1 MFTTPVHLS
10 ECCSVRKILPWV
22 IMNAYGML
30 YTGMKEYLT
39 PLNWEEGGLAILA
52 SALCTGVATVVACY
66 KELAA
71 RPAQL
76 MRPEAPKNG
85 KRILLER
92 IPFLWKHLNFTT
104 KSTIRNLIRYK
115 KRFFMTVIG
124 IGGCMGLIVVGF
136 GLQDSIT
143 AIAKNQFVNLFTY
156 QASAVFNG
164 DATEEKKAR
173 VQSEMETY
181 PGIQQI
187 LEMYCQ
193 SVELQSSKRSV
204 DAVMEVPK
212 DLTCFGD
219 FFDLRDRIS
228 GKTL

>member
-1 MFTTPVHLS
+1 
-10 ECCSVRKILPWV
+10 
-22 IMNAYGML
+22 
-30 YTGMKEYLT
+30 
-39 PLNWEEGGLAILA
+39 
-52 SALCTGVATVVACY
+52 
-66 KELAA
+66 
-71 RPAQL
+71 
-76 MRPEAPKNG
+76 
-85 KRILLER
+85 
-92 IPFLWKHLNFTT
+92 
-104 KSTIRNLIRYK
+104 
-115 KRFFMTVIG
+115 MTVIG

-193 SVELQSSKRSV
+193 SVELQSPKRSV

-228 GKTL
+228 GKHYDSRRRGLPSVRRRQIFWESKSVIQCR

>member
-1 MFTTPVHLS
+1 
-10 ECCSVRKILPWV
+10 
-22 IMNAYGML
+22 
-30 YTGMKEYLT
+30 
-39 PLNWEEGGLAILA
+39 
-52 SALCTGVATVVACY
+52 
-66 KELAA
+66 
-71 RPAQL
+71 
-76 MRPEAPKNG
+76 
-85 KRILLER
+85 
-92 IPFLWKHLNFTT
+92 
-104 KSTIRNLIRYK
+104 
-115 KRFFMTVIG
+115 MTVIG

-193 SVELQSSKRSV
+193 SSIYMTVKWVLGELECAPEGLAKILV
-204 DAVMEVPK
+204 DGMP
-212 DLTCFGD
+212 
-219 FFDLRDRIS
+219 
-228 GKTL
+228 GKLSELFEKLEILS

>member
-1 MFTTPVHLS
+1 
-10 ECCSVRKILPWV
+10 
-22 IMNAYGML
+22 
-30 YTGMKEYLT
+30 
-39 PLNWEEGGLAILA
+39 
-52 SALCTGVATVVACY
+52 
-66 KELAA
+66 
-71 RPAQL
+71 

-156 QASAVFNG
+156 QASAVF
-164 DATEEKKAR
+164 
-173 VQSEMETY
+173 
-181 PGIQQI
+181 
-187 LEMYCQ
+187 
-193 SVELQSSKRSV
+193 
-204 DAVMEVPK
+204 
-212 DLTCFGD
+212 
-219 FFDLRDRIS
+219 
-228 GKTL
+228 

>member
-1 MFTTPVHLS
+1 
-10 ECCSVRKILPWV
+10 
-22 IMNAYGML
+22 
-30 YTGMKEYLT
+30 
-39 PLNWEEGGLAILA
+39 
-52 SALCTGVATVVACY
+52 
-66 KELAA
+66 
-71 RPAQL
+71 
-76 MRPEAPKNG
+76 
-85 KRILLER
+85 
-92 IPFLWKHLNFTT
+92 
-104 KSTIRNLIRYK
+104 
-115 KRFFMTVIG
+115 MTVIG

-193 SVELQSSKRSV
+193 SSIYMTVKWVLSGMKSSSEELARMLVKAMPARLEKLFTELDVLS
-204 DAVMEVPK
+204 
-212 DLTCFGD
+212 
-219 FFDLRDRIS
+219 
-228 GKTL
+228 